1 MNWVDGGEI
10 KEESNWVRKESYEEK
25 KKDRKVEPRVSYK
38 GTKFLKM
45 RRSYKSG
52 KTMRSDIDKFEKE
65 REREREKSLK
75 KMIFTWEWR

>member
-1 MNWVDGGEI
+1 MGKSRRRRTELEN
-10 KEESNWVRKESYEEK
+10 KAMKKK

-52 KTMRSDIDKFEKE
+52 KTMRSDIDKFE
-65 REREREKSLK
+65 REREEFK
-75 KMIFTWEWR
+75 KNDIYVGMEIGNF

>member
-1 MNWVDGGEI
+1 
-10 KEESNWVRKESYEEK
+10 
-25 KKDRKVEPRVSYK
+25 
-38 GTKFLKM
+38 M

-52 KTMRSDIDKFEKE
+52 KTMRSDIDKFERERE